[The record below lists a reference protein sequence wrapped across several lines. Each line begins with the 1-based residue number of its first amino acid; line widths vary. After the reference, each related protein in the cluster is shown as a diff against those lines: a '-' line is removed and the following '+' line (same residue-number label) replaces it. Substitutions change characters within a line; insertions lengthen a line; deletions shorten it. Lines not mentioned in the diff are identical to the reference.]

1 MILRNFYQRCY
12 SVSVRSSHTLSSVCC
27 NSYGDRQPCVIAAHT
42 IPAGTSFCW
51 YQTTAPLW
59 PEVQQKLRTRHSNS
73 LPSGDMT
80 VSTKITSPGSRE
92 PPDTVDQEQ
101 VLDEGEFTDN
111 SHLEDR
117 GSTRTRSLIKKV
129 NVSEDVIEDLTK
141 LLDISCDEALHIVHP
156 SDILEVSDEALRE
169 TVHFLKDHNITS
181 QQLKRVPWILL
192 ESTDSLH
199 KKFQKLTEP
208 YMFQNWSDG
217 LGFCH
222 FTVERM
228 EAYRKIFMSE
238 ANNFPDHPNRIYY
251 LAEKLKVPVEQL
263 TEKIIKPHKILKIK
277 ISRLNQLLDIFHEYG
292 VPPED
297 LLSDLWVFFYNTE
310 KIEVRL
316 QRVAQLGIHA
326 PKPWMCRCS
335 LEIFERFCERFTT
348 EKRLMGDHKD
358 LLGYLSER
366 LECEPKMITKH
377 LRSNTVLRKI
387 HISKLQ
393 RILDLFYSEG
403 LSSEDVRSCIR
414 VLQYSEERTAQR
426 IKELKEVGFFPFPII
441 LLCKTPANFKKIVDR
456 FKEQQAILNSQVN
469 N

>member
-101 VLDEGEFTDN
+101 
-111 SHLEDR
+111 
-117 GSTRTRSLIKKV
+117 V

-335 LEIFERFCERFTT
+335 LEIFER
-348 EKRLMGDHKD
+348 
-358 LLGYLSER
+358 
-366 LECEPKMITKH
+366 
-377 LRSNTVLRKI
+377 
-387 HISKLQ
+387 
-393 RILDLFYSEG
+393 
-403 LSSEDVRSCIR
+403 SCIR